1 MVIFGHFV
9 KPIYSKVKK
18 RRVWKKMVTFG
29 KLSILQQGKMVKNSW
44 FLARISRPKI
54 ARKIGQVSSGI
65 LGLHNYKS
73 FFFYGKPSCWRTKW
87 KGLKK
92 YGKLAT
98 SSCQKLG
105 KMADA
110 LCEIQSAKNKTKLS
124 EMMFLFVFMES
135 ESILVYYYIVPLD
148 NCS

>member
-73 FFFYGKPSCWRTKW
+73 FFFSMENRLVEGPNGKA
-87 KGLKK
+87 LKNMENW
-92 YGKLAT
+92 L
-98 SSCQKLG
+98 LRH
-105 KMADA
+105 
-110 LCEIQSAKNKTKLS
+110 AKS
-124 EMMFLFVFMES
+124 
-135 ESILVYYYIVPLD
+135 
-148 NCS
+148 